1 MNRRQAR
8 NGRTL
13 GIVNAHSISIHP
25 VLGGASCSACAPGG
39 DRGSCLTEG
48 LPRCRNPRLSGPS
61 AELQRLLA
69 AVEAD
74 LAQHVTE
81 AAGAS
86 GLVQALRLEAGEAE
100 LTLTVAPGCGGQLLA
115 DCAFQTLRR
124 MLPDTDIYVA
134 CSGA

>member
-1 MNRRQAR
+1 MH
-8 NGRTL
+8 GET
-13 GIVNAHSISIHP
+13 G
-25 VLGGASCSACAPGG
+25 CSACAPGG
-39 DRGSCLTEG
+39 DAGNCLTEG
-48 LPRCRNPRLSGPS
+48 LPRCGSPRLSGPS

-74 LAQHVTE
+74 LAQHIAE
-81 AAGAS
+81 PAGAS
-86 GLVQALRLEAGEAE
+86 GLVQSLRLEVGEAE
-100 LTLTVAPGCGGQLLA
+100 LTLTVAPRCGGQLLA